1 MCEGNVTVGQTQR
14 RVLVI
19 EDSQV
24 IQRLIEVCLRPAGF
38 EVEMRSDGPSGLEAA
53 LEMDADVIVLDVGLP
68 GMDGWEVLSHLRSDI
83 RTEETKVLVLT
94 AHAQDQT
101 RARAEDSGASAFL
114 TKPFRPDEL
123 RRVVNN
129 LAGPSL
135 EIVAGR

>member
-1 MCEGNVTVGQTQR
+1 MGQPQR

-19 EDSQV
+19 EDSHV

-38 EVEMRSDGPSGLEAA
+38 EVEMCADGPSGLEAA
-53 LEMDADVIVLDVGLP
+53 GDFDPDVIVLDVGLP
-68 GMDGWEVLSHLRSDI
+68 GMNGWQVLSQLRSDP

-101 RARAEDSGASAFL
+101 RARAETSGASAFL

-123 RRVVNN
+123 RRVVNQ
-129 LAGPSL
+129 LAGPAL
-135 EIVAGR
+135 EIVANQ